1 MRANESPSGK
11 RGRTFTESARRA
23 QIVAAAIETI
33 AELGYARAS
42 FAQIA
47 KRAGLS
53 STGLIS
59 YHFASKSELVKQAVI
74 QIYGEI
80 SAFMTERL
88 EGRPTAS
95 AALRAYIEGNVEF
108 SGAHPVE
115 MKALLDIFINGGI
128 DYDEPKE
135 RTTLSPLEQI
145 LHWGQETGEF
155 RAFDVQVM
163 ATSLQRSVEGPNF
176 LLAGDAALDLQ
187 AYARELVALF
197 ERATRADT

>member
-1 MRANESPSGK
+1 MRANESSGT

-23 QIVAAAIETI
+23 QIVAATIETI

-59 YHFASKSELVKQAVI
+59 YHFASKNELVKQAVI

-80 SAFMTERL
+80 TAFMTERL
-88 EGRPTAS
+88 ADQPTATE
-95 AALRAYIEGNVEF
+95 ALRAYIEGNVEF
-108 SGAHPVE
+108 SGAHRVE

-128 DYDEPKE
+128 DYGEPKE
-135 RTTLSPLEQI
+135 RAALSPVEQI
-145 LHWGQETGEF
+145 LHWGQQTGEF
-155 RAFDVQVM
+155 REFDVQVM

-176 LLAGDAALDLQ
+176 LLAGDTALDLR
-187 AYARELVALF
+187 AYARELVSLF